1 MYACLFFRDVA
12 FSTIDLFTSKIFVS
26 LFVEVLA
33 GLLVHHVEVFF
44 VDQHGLEVL
53 PVVPGLDAP
62 PFPGPKGQEVFE
74 NISAEAWNTWQDL
87 QTMLINEK
95 HLNMMDKD
103 ARKYLN
109 QQRDRFLAG
118 EDVDQAEG
126 FIPEEK

>member
-1 MYACLFFRDVA
+1 MSR
-12 FSTIDLFTSKIFVS
+12 TIFCRRLQQE
-26 LFVEVLA
+26 L
-33 GLLVHHVEVFF
+33 
-44 VDQHGLEVL
+44 
-53 PVVPGLDAP
+53 PGLDTP

-74 NISAEAWNTWQDL
+74 TVSAQAWEEWQNL

-95 HLNMMDKD
+95 HLNMMDKA

-126 FIPEEK
+126 FIPEQDQ

>member
-1 MYACLFFRDVA
+1 M
-12 FSTIDLFTSKIFVS
+12 SHT
-26 LFVEVLA
+26 
-33 GLLVHHVEVFF
+33 VFCRRL
-44 VDQHGLEVL
+44 QQEL
-53 PVVPGLDAP
+53 PGLDTP

-74 NISAEAWNTWQDL
+74 TVSAQAWEEWQNL

-95 HLNMMDKD
+95 HLNMMDKA

-126 FIPEEK
+126 FIPEQDQ

>member
-1 MYACLFFRDVA
+1 MSR
-12 FSTIDLFTSKIFVS
+12 T
-26 LFVEVLA
+26 
-33 GLLVHHVEVFF
+33 VFCRRL
-44 VDQHGLEVL
+44 QQEL
-53 PVVPGLDAP
+53 PGLDTP

-74 NISAEAWNTWQDL
+74 TVSAQAWEEWQNL

-95 HLNMMDKD
+95 HLNMMDKA

-126 FIPEEK
+126 FIPEQDQ

>member
-1 MYACLFFRDVA
+1 MSR
-12 FSTIDLFTSKIFVS
+12 T
-26 LFVEVLA
+26 
-33 GLLVHHVEVFF
+33 VFCRRL
-44 VDQHGLEVL
+44 QQEL
-53 PVVPGLDAP
+53 PGLDTP

-74 NISAEAWNTWQDL
+74 TVSAQAWEEWQNL

-95 HLNMMDKD
+95 HLNMMDKV

-126 FIPEEK
+126 FIPEQDQ